1 MVPGIHPA
9 SYSMG
14 TRDYLPGG
22 NGLLILGEL
31 TLTSLHL
38 EPMLRIVEF
47 YL

>member
-14 TRDYLPGG
+14 TRDYFSGG
-22 NGLLILGEL
+22 SGLLALGEL
-31 TLTSLHL
+31 TLTSLRL
-38 EPMLRIVEF
+38 EPMLRIVEL

>member
-14 TRDYLPGG
+14 TRDHFPGG
-22 NGLLILGEL
+22 NGLLTLGEL
-31 TLTSLHL
+31 TLTSLHP
-38 EPMLRIVEF
+38 EPMLRIVEL